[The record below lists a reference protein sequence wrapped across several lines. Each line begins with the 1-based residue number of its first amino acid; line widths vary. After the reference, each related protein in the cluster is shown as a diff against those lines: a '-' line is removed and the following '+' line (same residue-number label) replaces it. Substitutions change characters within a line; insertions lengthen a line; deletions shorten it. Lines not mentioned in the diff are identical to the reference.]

1 MKFLQISSTEQ
12 KITIKQFLNRLT
24 YVDPRFQRRAC
35 WKAAQKELFFRSLV
49 KGYAVNPI
57 INAVARSCES
67 YCKKQGFYR
76 EMGDFQHVIAAYG
89 AQFIS
94 VDGQNR
100 AAAIL
105 GYWNNEFT
113 SSAFSVDGKRKLY
126 KNLSKEEQEAFL
138 NLEILVVD
146 ITKATYSQLTEV
158 FVAVNGGMPL
168 NRMELRNALN
178 SAVAQF
184 VRDLREAFPFILDR
198 VESVTSSRMKDLDT
212 ALKAACFVHSE
223 LICEVYAGNCDVPVL
238 KAQKDLPFSD
248 NALDKFYEYGI
259 GQGLTNI
266 DYYGAGFK
274 GAVYDMFNW
283 LSEVLSHAGN
293 NAENG
298 KPNKVTMPFFWSLC
312 SVYRLMEVENKL
324 PELSQFA
331 SSSVNFHAAVFDIVA
346 TAHEDLTRQSHL
358 DYGNDL
364 KKNPKQSKGKYYCY
378 YSTDVKDPEKR
389 LKVGQQ
395 LLSKIPKTVADA
407 NHWRNSAHVV

>member
-12 KITIKQFLNRLT
+12 KITIKQFLDRST

-35 WKAAQKELFFRSLV
+35 WKAAQKEQFFRSLA

-67 YCKKQGFYR
+67 YCTKQGFQR
-76 EMGDFQHVIAAYG
+76 EMGDFQHVIASYG

-105 GYWNNEFT
+105 AYWNNEFA
-113 SSAFSVDGKRKLY
+113 SGAFSVNGKRKLY
-126 KNLSKEEQEAFL
+126 KNLSKAEQKAFL
-138 NLEILVVD
+138 GLDILVVD

-178 SAVAQF
+178 SPVAQF
-184 VRDLREAFPFILDR
+184 IRDLLKKYSFILNR
-198 VESVTSSRMKDLDT
+198 VESVTPSRMKDLDT
-212 ALKAACFVHSE
+212 ALKAACFVHSK
-223 LICEVYAGNCDVPVL
+223 VVCDVQL
-238 KAQKDLPFSD
+238 RGQKDLPFSD
-248 NALDKFYEYGI
+248 NALDKFYQYGI

-266 DYYGAGFK
+266 DYYGESFK
-274 GAVYDMFNW
+274 GDVYDMFDW
-283 LSEVLSHAGN
+283 LSKALSHAG

-324 PELSQFA
+324 SQLKQFA
-331 SSSVNFHAAVFDIVA
+331 SSSKNFHEAVFDIVA
-346 TAHEDLTRQSHL
+346 TTHEDLTRQSHL

-364 KKNPKQSKGKYYCY
+364 KKNPKQSKGNYYCY
-378 YSTDVKDPEKR
+378 YSTDVKDSEKR

-395 LLSKIPKTVADA
+395 LLSKIPETVTAA